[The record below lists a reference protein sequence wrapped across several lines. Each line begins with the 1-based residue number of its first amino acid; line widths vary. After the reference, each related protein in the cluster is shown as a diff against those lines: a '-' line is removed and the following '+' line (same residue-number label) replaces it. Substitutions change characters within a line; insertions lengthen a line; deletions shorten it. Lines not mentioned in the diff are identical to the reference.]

1 MKQTDYI
8 NELIDQGR
16 FTEAKLILSTGTVK
30 TESIFELSFN
40 LANGFYSCEQ
50 YRSAKE
56 CFNWARRYGGIGR
69 LATVKFAK
77 CLLQTG
83 DRAGAIKIL
92 HEVSDNFNALPQE
105 ALDIFLRIVVHV
117 REYDLLAKTERKARL
132 KFPNT
137 SFYWFAGGTL
147 AYKRGSY
154 FQAIT
159 FFGRA
164 VELSPSKA
172 PYRLALARSFLKLNR
187 ESEAIKTLEGMVL
200 SEIPCIADVMLMKII
215 FSEIG
220 YVEGIENCCSELT
233 RRYFQKN
240 QT

>member
-16 FTEAKLILSTGTVK
+16 FTEAKLLLSAGTVK
-30 TESIFELSFN
+30 TESVFELSFN

-50 YRSAKE
+50 YRSARE
-56 CFNWARRYGGIGR
+56 CFSSARKHGKIGL
-69 LATVKFAK
+69 LATVKYAN

-83 DRAGAIKIL
+83 DRNDAIRIL
-92 HEVSDNFNALPQE
+92 EDVSDNINALPQE

-117 REYDLLAKTERKARL
+117 REYNLLAKAERKARL
-132 KFPNT
+132 RFPNT
-137 SFYWFAGGTL
+137 SFYWFAGGAL

-164 VELSPSKA
+164 VELSPLKA

-187 ESEAIKTLEGMVL
+187 ESEAIRALEGMEL
-200 SEIPCIADVMLMKII
+200 SDVACIADIMLMKII